1 MGPVAPTGAFMDK
14 RSFLIVEDEGLI
26 ALHTKQILE
35 GMGQHVTGIALS
47 GEEALEM
54 AGTTVPDVVVMDI
67 ILDGQM
73 SGIDAAEELQ
83 RRHGTPFIF
92 LSGNLDQAHMVRIEK
107 LKHFGFISKPAD
119 MGALELAIRLSV
131 KKTGKK

>member
-1 MGPVAPTGAFMDK
+1 MAEKIDK

-35 GMGQHVTGIALS
+35 SMGQHVLGIALS

-54 AGTTVPDVVVMDI
+54 VAEARPDVVVMDI
-67 ILDGQM
+67 ILDGRM
-73 SGIDAAEELQ
+73 NGLEAAEELQ
-83 RRHGTPFIF
+83 RCHGTPFIF
-92 LSGNLDQAHMVRIEK
+92 LSGNLDKAHMERIEK

-119 MGALELAIRLSV
+119 IGALELAIKLSV
-131 KKTGKK
+131 KNTGKK

>member
-1 MGPVAPTGAFMDK
+1 MGPVAPGECIGAFMDK

-35 GMGQHVTGIALS
+35 SMGHHVTGI
-47 GEEALEM
+47 
-54 AGTTVPDVVVMDI
+54 
-67 ILDGQM
+67 LDGRM